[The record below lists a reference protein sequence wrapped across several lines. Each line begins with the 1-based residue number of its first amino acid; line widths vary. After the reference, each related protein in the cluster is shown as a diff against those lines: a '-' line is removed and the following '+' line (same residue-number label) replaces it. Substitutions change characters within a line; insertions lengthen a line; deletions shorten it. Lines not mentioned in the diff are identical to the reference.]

1 MRPST
6 TSTGT
11 RVRWRSIISAPTPRS
26 GTRCCAEPFRAAQ
39 PSTGLCFISPRR
51 ICPFGGIGPS
61 GIGAYHGEFGFQT
74 FSHRKGVFLQSR
86 LSGARFLYPPFGRLT
101 DLMLK
106 VLSRG

>member
-1 MRPST
+1 LFHF
-6 TSTGT
+6 
-11 RVRWRSIISAPTPRS
+11 A
-26 GTRCCAEPFRAAQ
+26 AEN
-39 PSTGLCFISPRR
+39 L
-51 ICPFGGIGPS
+51 PFGGIGPS